1 MGDYALTS
9 PAVELFIDTLNYQ
22 NAMGYLANFYLL
34 KVESHLALDILMVLG
49 AVLSIVCFACMV
61 CRWKHYKTASY
72 KGKCLLMFCAMSLFV
87 YGAVKNILSKS
98 GSDDEITL
106 VKAETENTN
115 GFSRVYVE
123 SLDKPPEP
131 MWYRNFKDQSWIKGV
146 DNGWTLTTA
155 IDDGNYYVREWRYPS
170 DDKEVVNWNMWYFGE
185 NPPAVEIVEQGGIEI
200 ISFAA
205 SGRNVT
211 LIYRIGPEVELS
223 DKAVLTIECSET
235 RMDGVD
241 LWVPLAVNSS
251 PVHGD
256 CEYKFNGFYLDRAT
270 KWRVRLEVPE

>member
-87 YGAVKNILSKS
+87 YGAVKNILSHS

-106 VKAETENTN
+106 VKAETENT
-115 GFSRVYVE
+115 
-123 SLDKPPEP
+123 K
-131 MWYRNFKDQSWIKGV
+131 
-146 DNGWTLTTA
+146 
-155 IDDGNYYVREWRYPS
+155 
-170 DDKEVVNWNMWYFGE
+170 
-185 NPPAVEIVEQGGIEI
+185 
-200 ISFAA
+200 
-205 SGRNVT
+205 
-211 LIYRIGPEVELS
+211 
-223 DKAVLTIECSET
+223 
-235 RMDGVD
+235 
-241 LWVPLAVNSS
+241 
-251 PVHGD
+251 
-256 CEYKFNGFYLDRAT
+256 
-270 KWRVRLEVPE
+270 